1 MGFFF
6 FGGGGLTFAD
16 LWVVD
21 GKSWV
26 AVETWLTL
34 LALAAS
40 RVVQTVVADAT
51 ADASRQL
58 VNGRVEVAGARMAV
72 AVALYDTNADM
83 FVSQTNT
90 HNELCS
96 SGKCS

>member
-1 MGFFF
+1 MVFL
-6 FGGGGLTFAD
+6 GGGQRLTFAD

-21 GKSWV
+21 GKSWI
-26 AVETWLTL
+26 AVETWLAL

-40 RVVQTVVADAT
+40 RVVEAVVADAT
-51 ADASRQL
+51 ADTSRQL
-58 VNGRVEVAGARMAV
+58 VHGRVEVAGARVAV
-72 AVALYDTNADM
+72 AIALYDTNAEM